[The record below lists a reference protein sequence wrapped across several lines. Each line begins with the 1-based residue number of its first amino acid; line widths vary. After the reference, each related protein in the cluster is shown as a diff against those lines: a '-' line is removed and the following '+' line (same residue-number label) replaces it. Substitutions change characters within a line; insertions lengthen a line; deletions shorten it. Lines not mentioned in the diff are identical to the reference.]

1 MELFHFKD
9 GILYFTAQDQ
19 YNLESL
25 IGAFRKAFDDR
36 RFIPNKTPLFVD
48 INQSET
54 RLLNDQISRLV
65 KYIAK
70 HRVSRV
76 AVMVSDAANF
86 GFARICYRF
95 YYTEGVETKVFTE
108 PIKAKGFCIGIIDE
122 PEPALRYAS

>member
-36 RFIPNKTPLFVD
+36 RFIPNKTPLYVD
-48 INQSET
+48 INQAET
-54 RLLNDQISRLV
+54 GLVNDEIRRLV

-76 AVMVSDAANF
+76 AVMVSDASNF

-95 YYTEGVETKVFTE
+95 SYTEGIEAIVFTE
-108 PIKAKGFCIGIIDE
+108 PIKAKGFYI
-122 PEPALRYAS
+122 

>member
-1 MELFHFKD
+1 MALFHFKD

-36 RFIPNKTPLFVD
+36 RFIPNKTPLIVD

-54 RLLNDQISRLV
+54 GLVNDQISRLV

-76 AVMVSDAANF
+76 AVMVSDASNF

-95 YYTEGVETKVFTE
+95 YYTEGIETKVFTE

-122 PEPALRYAS
+122 PEQVLRYAS

>member
-19 YNLESL
+19 YNFESL
-25 IGAFRKAFDDR
+25 MGAFRKAFGDC
-36 RFIPNKTPLFVD
+36 RFIPNKTPLIVD

-54 RLLNDQISRLV
+54 GLVNDQISRLV

-76 AVMVSDAANF
+76 AVMVSDASNF

-95 YYTEGVETKVFTE
+95 YYTEGIETKVFTE

-122 PEPALRYAS
+122 PEQVLRYAS